1 MKQDLAYGKHEMIH
15 KKIHKLQERCCT
27 NLIFYPFIS
36 CFYSFIQHFRRFK
49 TMFNSY
55 TKALRGILLFP
66 FNTEKMKDQ
75 RIMTLLKSWGG

>member
-1 MKQDLAYGKHEMIH
+1 M
-15 KKIHKLQERCCT
+15 
-27 NLIFYPFIS
+27 
-36 CFYSFIQHFRRFK
+36 
-49 TMFNSY
+49 MFNSY